1 MIAPGDTVVAG
12 VSGGAD
18 SVCLFLILCKVAEEM
33 GFRLVVAHVNHRIRP
48 EAAEDA
54 AYVRELCDRKGIP
67 FVLYEEDV
75 KAYAKSGRLSEEEA
89 GRRIRYKAFEETLE
103 KFGAGSGNCNRRN
116 GKKGENCRCP

>member
-33 GFRLVVAHVNHRIRP
+33 GFRLVVAHVNHGIRP

-54 AYVRELCDRKGIP
+54 TYVREL
-67 FVLYEEDV
+67 
-75 KAYAKSGRLSEEEA
+75 
-89 GRRIRYKAFEETLE
+89 
-103 KFGAGSGNCNRRN
+103 
-116 GKKGENCRCP
+116 